1 MVTIWQTTFSDHF
14 ACKLVYLESYSTDVC
29 SCVIKKNAGTGSDKA
44 WSQKGDKP
52 LSEPMVTNIIGAYE
66 LRINTWRPEL
76 PNGHQF
82 ADDIFKCVFV
92 KENISTLSQIALDIV
107 PYYEIDNNSA
117 LAQVMS

>member
-1 MVTIWQTTFSDHF
+1 MVTD
-14 ACKLVYLESYSTDVC
+14 
-29 SCVIKKNAGTGSDKA
+29 
-44 WSQKGDKP
+44 
-52 LSEPMVTNIIGAYE
+52 IIGAYE